1 MLMFKSKKILL
12 PLIGVLLLASIGG
25 NAYLYMQ
32 YTDAQELLVNPEI
45 AAQKEIEE
53 YTTRVGKLM
62 DLPSD
67 EEPTIA
73 TILDK
78 DALADQAFFA
88 NAENGDKV
96 LIYSAATKA
105 ILYRPSTNRIIE
117 VAPIDIT
124 AEEPALETVEGEEA
138 EATETE
144 EVVVEETETEEE
156 TTEDSL

>member
-1 MLMFKSKKILL
+1 MFKPKKILL
-12 PLIGVLLLASIGG
+12 PFIIILLLASIAG
-25 NAYLYMQ
+25 NAYLYME
-32 YTDAQELLVNPEI
+32 YTEAQELLTNPEI

-53 YTTRVGKLM
+53 YTSRVGKLM

-124 AEEPALETVEGEEA
+124 EEDPALETVEGEE
-138 EATETE
+138 EVGTVETE
-144 EVVVEETETEEE
+144 EVATDEVEEVVEDE
-156 TTEDSL
+156 L